1 MVSKLSKREMLYNA
15 VLNFNP
21 RPPCGGGTYHVTVCV
36 TTAKRELE
44 VNLLSTIFRIREL
57 RQERGMTQA
66 QLAKGMGLRS
76 PSAITMWETGDR
88 NPPSS
93 ILPQLANVLACTI
106 DELYIRELLEHD
118 GAGSKGA

>member
-1 MVSKLSKREMLYNA
+1 M
-15 VLNFNP
+15 
-21 RPPCGGGTYHVTVCV
+21 
-36 TTAKRELE
+36 
-44 VNLLSTIFRIREL
+44 STIFRIREL